1 MQYKINL
8 WVFSF
13 PALTDGCSFFFF
25 NIPNVTDVFCT
36 SRVFLQTLQD
46 LNPERHDRKKKKGSL
61 SRAPFFLCLF
71 KRASYW
77 CLEEPT
83 TCPGGAKNE

>member
-1 MQYKINL
+1 MGVL
-8 WVFSF
+8 LS
-13 PALTDGCSFFFF
+13 CSDRWMFFFFF

-61 SRAPFFLCLF
+61 SRAPFFYACLNGQATGVL
-71 KRASYW
+71 KNP
-77 CLEEPT
+77 LHVQEEPRMN
-83 TCPGGAKNE
+83 K